1 MKSLKR
7 TEKIKREKLESAD
20 SMIPNPM
27 GVVQFNS
34 FEDTRAKIKQ
44 TVADRIWLLNVL
56 SNFVGLRTTKPFK
69 VTQFVLV

>member
-1 MKSLKR
+1 
-7 TEKIKREKLESAD
+7 
-20 SMIPNPM
+20 MIPNPM